1 MSSLLAQA
9 QAGDERAIAAILN
22 SVFKKDVIKTDVSKS
37 GTCLRVVI
45 LIDESGDRR
54 WILPRL
60 HKILRKLNL
69 KSLEVVR
76 IIAIHPGASDP
87 LWKHQLSLMPSKM
100 PSNRGNATSKTPRRT
115 KTALKCNPPALP
127 STVAISET
135 VSETVSKSK
144 ADSANSNPDQPVPK
158 LFKPRYTSFFRALF
172 LTLIGF
178 PLTFVSVIGVG
189 SLVIAYLLT
198 WLEGGLA
205 IAIVFVLVGI
215 FLISFCSL
223 FLSLFYQAFWFY
235 WRQPKPRTHRLLQ
248 PNRFSVAEGYKGTLV
263 MGMTTL
269 MLLSV
274 IPLVSFVVCSDTTN
288 INTDIYSCAGEL
300 SGRLLAAKMVSFYQL
315 FQGSQPVTYYSSR
328 GHLVRGYES
337 VIYDWIVWGLISLLI
352 TTYIYHIQD
361 LWSNRFKPQLK
372 RLVERQKRAKLA
384 TLIATSTSKAFPAIV
399 IVLSCGILG
408 VSGSLLFAHQDTL
421 QALFFPSESSPHPEV
436 NVTSTTPSYPFR
448 DAVNQAIKASNL
460 TQTAQTAEEW
470 QEVVDAWNAAITG
483 MEDVPES
490 HEQSDLARQK
500 ALEYRQNL
508 NYAQEQL
515 GTQ

>member
-37 GTCLRVVI
+37 GTCLRVVL

-60 HKILRKLNL
+60 HRVICKLNL
-69 KSLEVVR
+69 KSFEVVR
-76 IIAIHPGASDP
+76 VIAIHSGNSDP
-87 LWKHQLSLMPSKM
+87 LWKHQLSLK
-100 PSNRGNATSKTPRRT
+100 PSNQGNTTSKTPRRT
-115 KTALKCNPPALP
+115 EAALKCNPPALP
-127 STVAISET
+127 STVA
-135 VSETVSKSK
+135 VSESK
-144 ADSANSNPDQPVPK
+144 ANSYKPVPK

-178 PLTFVSVIGVG
+178 PLTFISVIGVG
-189 SLVIAYLLT
+189 SLIIAYLLT
-198 WLEGGLA
+198 WLDGGLA
-205 IAIVFVLVGI
+205 IALVFVLVGV

-235 WRQPKPRTHRLLQ
+235 WRQPKPRSHKLLQ
-248 PNRFSVAEGYKGTLV
+248 PNRFSVAEGYKGTLI
-263 MGMTTL
+263 MGMTTFI
-269 MLLSV
+269 LLSL
-274 IPLVSFVVCSDTTN
+274 IPLLSFAICSDTTN

-315 FQGSQPVTYYSSR
+315 FEGPQTATYFSR
-328 GHLVRGYES
+328 GYPVRDYES
-337 VIYDWIVWGLISLLI
+337 LIYYWIIWGLSWLLI
-352 TTYIYHIQD
+352 ATYIYHIQD
-361 LWSNRFKPQLK
+361 LWLNRFKPQLK
-372 RLVERQKRAKLA
+372 RLVERQKRAKPLTA
-384 TLIATSTSKAFPAIV
+384 IATYTSKALPVIV
-399 IVLSCGILG
+399 IVLSCGLLG
-408 VSGSLLFAHQDTL
+408 VSGSLLFAHRDAL
-421 QALFFPSESSPHPEV
+421 QATFLTPDSTTDSEIA
-436 NVTSTTPSYPFR
+436 VTSTTPSYPFR
-448 DAVNQAIKASNL
+448 DAVNQAIKASDL

-483 MEDVPES
+483 MEDVPET
-490 HEQSDLARQK
+490 HEQSDLAREK

-515 GTQ
+515 AAQ

>member
-37 GTCLRVVI
+37 GTCLRVVL

-87 LWKHQLSLMPSKM
+87 LWKHQLSLKPSHK
-100 PSNRGNATSKTPRRT
+100 SNSKSAINAKKISPQQSEAAPKS
-115 KTALKCNPPALP
+115 NQPALP
-127 STVAISET
+127 STVA
-135 VSETVSKSK
+135 VSESKSSSDK
-144 ADSANSNPDQPVPK
+144 PVPK

-178 PLTFVSVIGVG
+178 PLTFISVIGVS
-189 SLVIAYLLT
+189 SLIIAYLLT
-198 WLEGGLA
+198 WVEGGLA

-235 WRQPKPRTHRLLQ
+235 WRQPKPRSHRLLQ

-269 MLLSV
+269 ILLSV

-300 SGRLLAAKMVSFYQL
+300 SGRILAVKMVSFYQI
-315 FQGSQPVTYYSSR
+315 FEGPQTATYFSR
-328 GHLVRGYES
+328 GYPNRDYEA
-337 VIYDWIVWGLISLLI
+337 IIHYWIFWGLIGLLI

-372 RLVERQKRAKLA
+372 RFVERQKRAKLA
-384 TLIATSTSKAFPAIV
+384 TSIATSTSKAFPAIV
-399 IVLSCGILG
+399 IVLSCGVLG
-408 VSGSLLFAHQDTL
+408 LSGSLLFAHRDAL
-421 QALFFPSESSPHPEV
+421 QATFFTPESTTDSEIE
-436 NVTSTTPSYPFR
+436 VTSTMPSYPFR
-448 DAVNQAIKASNL
+448 DAVNQAIKASDL

-515 GTQ
+515 AVQ

>member
-1 MSSLLAQA
+1 
-9 QAGDERAIAAILN
+9 
-22 SVFKKDVIKTDVSKS
+22 
-37 GTCLRVVI
+37 
-45 LIDESGDRR
+45 
-54 WILPRL
+54 
-60 HKILRKLNL
+60 
-69 KSLEVVR
+69 
-76 IIAIHPGASDP
+76 
-87 LWKHQLSLMPSKM
+87 
-100 PSNRGNATSKTPRRT
+100 
-115 KTALKCNPPALP
+115 
-127 STVAISET
+127 
-135 VSETVSKSK
+135 
-144 ADSANSNPDQPVPK
+144 
-158 LFKPRYTSFFRALF
+158 
-172 LTLIGF
+172 
-178 PLTFVSVIGVG
+178 
-189 SLVIAYLLT
+189 
-198 WLEGGLA
+198 
-205 IAIVFVLVGI
+205 
-215 FLISFCSL
+215 
-223 FLSLFYQAFWFY
+223 
-235 WRQPKPRTHRLLQ
+235 
-248 PNRFSVAEGYKGTLV
+248 

-269 MLLSV
+269 ILLSV
-274 IPLVSFVVCSDTTN
+274 IPLISFAVCSDTTN

-300 SGRLLAAKMVSFYQL
+300 SGRILAVKMVSFYKL
-315 FQGSQPVTYYSSR
+315 FEGPQTANYFSR
-328 GHLVRGYES
+328 GYPNRDYEA
-337 VIYDWIVWGLISLLI
+337 IIHYWIFWGLIALLI